1 MEAQLV
7 VTKVLS
13 LRGLRLCISLA
24 RSSFPVPVSP
34 RISTVESVWATVS
47 TCFSALFQPKLSP
60 TLSERELPWSSV
72 ECVVAPDFPAE
83 NFASRRPSLILQE
96 LCSSIAVLQLT
107 TPPFRLLWA
116 G

>member
-34 RISTVESVWATVS
+34 RKSTVESVSATVS
-47 TCFSALFQPKLSP
+47 TCFSALFQAKLSP
-60 TLSERELPWSSV
+60 TLSERELSWFSI
-72 ECVVAPDFPAE
+72 ECVVAPDFSAE
-83 NFASRRPSLILQE
+83 NLAGRGPSLILQE
-96 LCSSIAVLQLT
+96 LCSSIAALQLT
-107 TPPFRLLWA
+107 RLPFRLLWA